1 MKIGVTGGI
10 GTGKSYVCALLKERG
25 IEVYDCD
32 QAAKRLMHHST
43 KLREQITALIGNDAY
58 LEGGELNKPVVAKF
72 LLTSELH
79 AKALNAIVHPA
90 VIDDFMQSGL
100 NWMES
105 AILFESG
112 IDRLMDCVVCVT
124 APEEVRIERIVRRD
138 GITPE
143 KARQWMGR
151 QWDQQLVVDRA
162 DYQIVND
169 GHTPLPPQL
178 DKLQDF
184 LAAKEAKISKQNFS
198 LLHN

>member
-1 MKIGVTGGI
+1 MKIGITGGI
-10 GTGKSYVCALLKERG
+10 GTGKSYVCALLRERG

-32 QAAKRLMHHST
+32 KAAKRLMRHST

-58 LEGGELNKPVVAKF
+58 LENGLLNKPVVAKF
-72 LLTSELH
+72 LLASELN
-79 AKALNAIVHPA
+79 AEALNAIVHPA
-90 VIDDFMQSGL
+90 VIEDFMQSGL

-112 IDRLMDCVVCVT
+112 IDRLMDFVACVT
-124 APEEVRIERIVRRD
+124 APEEVRIERIVKRD

-151 QWDQQLVVDRA
+151 QWDQETVISRS

-169 GHTPLPPQL
+169 GHEPLLPQL
-178 DKLQDF
+178 DSLQDF
-184 LAAKEAKISKQNFS
+184 LAGVEAS
-198 LLHN
+198 LPK